1 MKLPIHRTALRRRN
15 FCLLTGRSNH
25 AALFHATAF
34 RPEQSTNDPRLKD
47 IENLI
52 EDQFA
57 VLRPVYKAPKNP
69 IILAHGLLGFDEWH
83 IAGQKLPGIHY
94 WRGIT
99 ESLAEKGVEVI
110 TATVPPSGS
119 IEARAAQ
126 LADSIERKAKGK
138 AVNIIAGLDSRYMI
152 SRLQPPNVKVLS
164 LTTIATPHR
173 GSAFADYLFRW
184 IGTTNLPH
192 LYKTLNYFG
201 LETGAFEQLTMKYM
215 AESFNPRTP
224 DVEGIEYYSYGA
236 TLRPRLTSVFRKS
249 HNVVQA
255 EEGPNDGLVS
265 VRSAKWG
272 TYKGTLDDVS
282 HLDLINWTNK
292 LRWWIWELTGHR
304 KHFNAIAFYLDI
316 AGGFTSPTMAKLKN
330 PAKRYPGRRKLVH
343 EYEARVEMAEEGYQA
358 RQVRRGVLLT
368 RMAAAAAVHQEE
380 IDELEEEIIGLE
392 IRLSLL
398 CDFPVTDKQCI
409 CEHKKSIAGLSIAED
424 TPHAEEAGTESNGA
438 SVLGTVVE
446 EQRGELQGST
456 GVSKSDE
463 NASLAAEESRTVDD
477 GAPSAVSEDAS
488 GYFGHRNI
496 GDSRQEYGAFSGYGD
511 NDEDMSSES
520 WSHVSSVAS
529 LDFEEEAEFVELPSD
544 EEVDTE
550 LAV

>member
-1 MKLPIHRTALRRRN
+1 MKLPVHRTALRRRDC
-15 FCLLTGRSNH
+15 CLLSGRSRH

-34 RPEQSTNDPRLKD
+34 RPEQSTHDPRLKD
-47 IENLI
+47 IENLL

-126 LADSIERKAKGK
+126 LAASIERKAKGK

-215 AESFNPRTP
+215 AESFNARTP
-224 DVEGIEYYSYGA
+224 DVEGIAYYSYGA

-316 AGGFTSPTMAKLKN
+316 A
-330 PAKRYPGRRKLVH
+330 AKRYPGRRKLVH
-343 EYEARVEMAEEGYQA
+343 EYEARVKAAEEGYQA
-358 RQVRRGVLLT
+358 RQVRRGVLLAQ
-368 RMAAAAAVHQEE
+368 MAAAAAVHQEE

-392 IRLSLL
+392 IRISLL
-398 CDFPVTDKQCI
+398 CNFPVTEEQCI
-409 CEHKKSIAGLSIAED
+409 CEHTKTIAGPSIAQD
-424 TPHAEEAGTESNGA
+424 TPRAEEAATESNSV
-438 SVLGTVVE
+438 SVLGNRE
-446 EQRGELQGST
+446 GMHGEIQSPH
-456 GVSKSDE
+456 GVSKSNE
-463 NASLAAEESRTVDD
+463 NASLADEGRVSSTVDH
-477 GAPSAVSEDAS
+477 GAPSTVGEDAA

-496 GDSRQEYGAFSGYGD
+496 ADSQQAFGTFSGYGD

-529 LDFEEEAEFVELPSD
+529 LDFEEEAELIELPSD
-544 EEVDTE
+544 EEEDTE
-550 LAV
+550 LAR

>member
-1 MKLPIHRTALRRRN
+1 MKLPVHRTALRRCNCR
-15 FCLLTGRSNH
+15 LLTGRTKH
-25 AALFHATAF
+25 AALFHASAY

-57 VLRPVYKAPKNP
+57 VLRPVYRAPKNP

-316 AGGFTSPTMAKLKN
+316 ADMLAK
-330 PAKRYPGRRKLVH
+330 
-343 EYEARVEMAEEGYQA
+343 EG
-358 RQVRRGVLLT
+358 L
-368 RMAAAAAVHQEE
+368 
-380 IDELEEEIIGLE
+380 
-392 IRLSLL
+392 
-398 CDFPVTDKQCI
+398 
-409 CEHKKSIAGLSIAED
+409 
-424 TPHAEEAGTESNGA
+424 
-438 SVLGTVVE
+438 
-446 EQRGELQGST
+446 
-456 GVSKSDE
+456 
-463 NASLAAEESRTVDD
+463 
-477 GAPSAVSEDAS
+477 
-488 GYFGHRNI
+488 
-496 GDSRQEYGAFSGYGD
+496 
-511 NDEDMSSES
+511 
-520 WSHVSSVAS
+520 
-529 LDFEEEAEFVELPSD
+529 
-544 EEVDTE
+544 
-550 LAV
+550 